1 MPRSPARTHAR
12 MLHAQ
17 SLGLQDVLFTIRVL
31 PFSTISAVWPRTAA
45 DFATLNFQALTSPL
59 YRDFTRGIIA
69 SRTDSIQLS
78 GPLKLLTDESR
89 GFALSM
95 PKFLPSPNINETW
108 GLDQPLPVA
117 YAPPGAC
124 VGPNKERVDCVI
136 GNVTNPYF
144 DPDACGDVC
153 KPRMVDGVQH
163 VYWGTLTVTVRATV
177 LLELL
182 DTVSAFDYKYCLMR
196 IEDFGTR
203 NSNTSDGFTI
213 GIDSSVIFPLVR
225 LPSAARASAS
235 RRKAPRVRA
244 HACAHHMAQ
253 RPLAR
258 AHACTPHGTA
268 SPCVRPPP
276 ARVRAKRVA
285 HVRQLSLNS
294 HTQIGQQFECS
305 TLSACKGRGCAER
318 GDVGAGAPRH
328 WSYSCFDRGGQLSYD
343 QLRKSTSDTSGAV
356 RGGCI
361 LWGWQ
366 GFGYGGTA
374 NGWLWRRR
382 SWAEQFSGRA
392 ERQSRAK
399 QSRAGRRTRAAERPL
414 GASQALATTRGA
426 TLALD
431 YADLHMLSAHL
442 FCDGPF
448 SDALSA
454 LGPPFFSTLASPD

>member
-1 MPRSPARTHAR
+1 MPHRSNMPKLRAPTMERAGSAQPGLAVSISDLEEEQPAGCWPRFVRKSRSVHQLLVHAPWVWIIPLAVLAVLLVVSEVAIYVASQSNVETNKQQAASVLETKLSGIDSTLLSMQGPLAALSSVIEQDPDMR
-12 MLHAQ
+12 KINSKFPQVSDHIIK

-268 SPCVRPPP
+268 SPCVRVCVHIAWHSPLLR
-276 ARVRAKRVA
+276 ACVRNVW
-285 HVRQLSLNS
+285 HM
-294 HTQIGQQFECS
+294 
-305 TLSACKGRGCAER
+305 
-318 GDVGAGAPRH
+318 
-328 WSYSCFDRGGQLSYD
+328 
-343 QLRKSTSDTSGAV
+343 SG
-356 RGGCI
+356 
-361 LWGWQ
+361 
-366 GFGYGGTA
+366 
-374 NGWLWRRR
+374 
-382 SWAEQFSGRA
+382 S
-392 ERQSRAK
+392 
-399 QSRAGRRTRAAERPL
+399 
-414 GASQALATTRGA
+414 
-426 TLALD
+426 
-431 YADLHMLSAHL
+431 
-442 FCDGPF
+442 
-448 SDALSA
+448 
-454 LGPPFFSTLASPD
+454 